1 MFVELAFRGAL
12 LPEDEIHKLL
22 TEIRA
27 GTDVVGPDIDLVQVL
42 ESEDVAVAKL
52 GNDTAEE
59 KAKFVQACPGALHRR
74 VGERQVNV
82 DTVDAVQAKFPQ
94 PNPYHILQVGPRL
107 LDPQESLV
115 DRKSV
120 V

>member
-1 MFVELAFRGAL
+1 M
-12 LPEDEIHKLL
+12 PEDEIHKLL

-42 ESEDVAVAKL
+42 ESEDVATAQL

-59 KAKFVQACPGALHRR
+59 KAKFVQTCPGSPCGR

-82 DTVDAVQAKFPQ
+82 DAVDAVQAKF
-94 PNPYHILQVGPRL
+94 
-107 LDPQESLV
+107 S
-115 DRKSV
+115 
-120 V
+120 

>member
-12 LPEDEIHKLL
+12 LPEDETHKLL

-52 GNDTAEE
+52 GDDTAEE
-59 KAKFVQACPGALHRR
+59 KAKFVQACPGSPCGR

-82 DTVDAVQAKFPQ
+82 DTVDAVQAKFPEPS
-94 PNPYHILQVGPRL
+94 PNQLLQVGPRL
-107 LDPQESLV
+107 LDSQESLV
-115 DRKSV
+115 
-120 V
+120 